1 MKRFRCFSIF
11 AFAILLA
18 ASTAAVRAQ
27 QMTPK
32 LRNAIGLWQVIGSD
46 GKPGGQVD
54 TYLVDGKLF
63 GRVTQL
69 RPGRSPHDLCDKC
82 SGGNK
87 NQLILSMVIMRDFH
101 PDGDDWVGG
110 TVLDPENGKV
120 YQGKIWAEGT
130 GKLNMRGFIGIPL
143 LGRTATWVRIP

>member
-1 MKRFRCFSIF
+1 MILHRCRCVFLLIF
-11 AFAILLA
+11 FTLLA
-18 ASTAAVRAQ
+18 VAAVGAQ
-27 QMTPK
+27 QLSPK
-32 LRNAIGLWQVIGSD
+32 LQNAVGHWQVLDGN

-82 SGGNK
+82 SGDNK

-101 PDGDDWVGG
+101 PDGDDWV
-110 TVLDPENGKV
+110 
-120 YQGKIWAEGT
+120 
-130 GKLNMRGFIGIPL
+130 
-143 LGRTATWVRIP
+143 

>member
-1 MKRFRCFSIF
+1 MILHPHRCVFVPLLIT
-11 AFAILLA
+11 LLA
-18 ASTAAVRAQ
+18 VAAVGAQ
-27 QMTPK
+27 QLSPK
-32 LRNAIGLWQVIGSD
+32 LQNAVGHWQVLDGN

-63 GRVTQL
+63 GR
-69 RPGRSPHDLCDKC
+69 DKC
-82 SGGNK
+82 SGDNK

-120 YQGKIWAEGT
+120 YQGKIWAEGKD
-130 GKLNMRGFIGIPL
+130 KLNMRGFIGIPL
-143 LGRTATWVRIP
+143 LGRTATWVRLP